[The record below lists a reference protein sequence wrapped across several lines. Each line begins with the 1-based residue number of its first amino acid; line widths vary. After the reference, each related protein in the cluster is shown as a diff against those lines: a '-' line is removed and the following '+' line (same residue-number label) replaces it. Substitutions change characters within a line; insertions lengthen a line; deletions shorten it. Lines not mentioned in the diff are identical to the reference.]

1 MNKKQLF
8 KTVAE
13 HLLNQ
18 QEQSEKGGL
27 CMYRGPYGNTCAV
40 GCLISDEAYTTKLEG
55 LAVGAKLVVKAL
67 NTSLNDSLTE
77 SDIDLLIDLQN
88 IHDNFYIVLRVHHMS
103 YISKIEKK
111 INIKL
116 LPSFFA
122 SFAKKAERYFANKP

>member
-88 IHDNFYIVLRVHHMS
+88 IHDNFLVEDWEVRLDNLAHNMFEAPLYTILQ
-103 YISKIEKK
+103 E
-111 INIKL
+111 N
-116 LPSFFA
+116 
-122 SFAKKAERYFANKP
+122 